1 MLLCIIH
8 NVIHIYIYNVI
19 TYYTIYNIIYTYICI
34 YIYYH
39 YYYMHIMFLTMANV
53 AMAPNWGTNS
63 YPQPWSSIHD
73 PPLLSLLITH
83 QVF

>member
-1 MLLCIIH
+1 MY
-8 NVIHIYIYNVI
+8 IYIY
-19 TYYTIYNIIYTYICI
+19 
-34 YIYYH
+34 YYH
-39 YYYMHIMFLTMANV
+39 YYYYNMHIMFLTMANV

-63 YPQPWSSIHD
+63 DPQPWSSIHD